1 MEIMN
6 RSYIFYNNINSNDL
20 GLIIENTPEIPTAN
34 FVYDEIEIDGGEN
47 LTTKSGFSDIE
58 FKIDFVYFA
67 EPSEYLKKKQR
78 IDSWL
83 LDNVNKYLT
92 YSLDNFSVYRVKKV
106 SIDNTTTTSRTV
118 RHFTVTFSCTGL
130 KYMSSGLDLLEL
142 ATTGIKINNSGDYES
157 KPLLKIFGSGNIT
170 ISIGSNSFTVN
181 NVNNYVVIDSELK
194 ECYKDSTN
202 MGKNMTGD
210 YPILLV
216 GENTISWTGNVT
228 KVELTPRWRC
238 F

>member
-1 MEIMN
+1 M
-6 RSYIFYNNINSNDL
+6 SYIIFNNLDSRDL
-20 GLIIENTPEIPTAN
+20 DITIENIPNIPTSN
-34 FVYDEIEIDGGEN
+34 RIYETVEIDGGEN
-47 LTTKSGFSDIE
+47 LTKIKGFENIE
-58 FKIDFVYFA
+58 ISFNFVYKA
-67 EPSEYLKKKQR
+67 KEDEYLKKKQR

-83 LDNVNKYLT
+83 LGNVNKYLT
-92 YSLDNFSVYRVKKV
+92 YNLDNFSAYRVKKV
-106 SIDNTTTTSRTV
+106 SIDNTTTTSRIV
-118 RHFTVTFSCTGL
+118 RHFTVTFTCTGL
-130 KYMSSGLDLLEL
+130 KYMSSGLNSLEL

-170 ISIGSNSFTVN
+170 ISIGSNSFTIN

-194 ECYKDSTN
+194 ECYKDRTN